1 MREDFRINQ
10 GTESGDLG
18 FQLPKFLAQDSATL
32 QVQEEGR
39 SEVAKIQLK
48 ISANPKHSTGIMKT
62 NFFRRTPGREKGVS
76 SCPSIKGVFHKLLN
90 DLNAPVELQNSHAS
104 PILNETTDRNCVS
117 LQLDDFDG
125 RCEAQEGPG
134 ADIDPSSIKSF
145 NEIVR
150 RTSYS
155 SDGGS
160 ESNMGMII
168 ENGGIVAQLGKALSV
183 EENEDGLS
191 QKLNQALTVGPDAI
205 AAIAVDKSRLNS
217 GVKTTN
223 ELLEEKMFEI
233 DKILGISM
241 EGKIEDLRSFIHEML
256 TEEQSCRK
264 MGIQS
269 RKKSRAQR
277 ELDKLASSINYD
289 HPTGDKRYGVKL
301 WGL

>member
-1 MREDFRINQ
+1 MKKKNDGNCISIQREEFDAQCGVHVRPIANIN
-10 GTESGDLG
+10 
-18 FQLPKFLAQDSATL
+18 
-32 QVQEEGR
+32 
-39 SEVAKIQLK
+39 
-48 ISANPKHSTGIMKT
+48 ST
-62 NFFRRTPGREKGVS
+62 PQ
-76 SCPSIKGVFHKLLN
+76 KLLMKIFRETLTPLMVDPN
-90 DLNAPVELQNSHAS
+90 LNL
-104 PILNETTDRNCVS
+104 
-117 LQLDDFDG
+117 
-125 RCEAQEGPG
+125 
-134 ADIDPSSIKSF
+134 K
-145 NEIVR
+145 
-150 RTSYS
+150 
-155 SDGGS
+155 
-160 ESNMGMII
+160 MII